1 METIVIQP
9 KNKADVKFWLEL
21 AKKTGTKAKAVS
33 LEEAE
38 DLALALLIE
47 QGIETEDVD
56 RESVM
61 QVLGR

>member
-1 METIVIQP
+1 METIVLQP
-9 KNKADVKFWLEL
+9 KNKADVKFWLAL
-21 AKKTGTKAKAVS
+21 AKKTGTKARAVS

-47 QGIETEDVD
+47 QGVETEDVD

-61 QVLGR
+61 KALGR

>member
-9 KNKADVKFWLEL
+9 KNKADVKFWLKL
-21 AKKTGTKAKAVS
+21 AKKTGTKAKAVN

-47 QGIETEDVD
+47 QGIETADVD

-61 QVLGR
+61 QALGR

>member
-21 AKKTGTKAKAVS
+21 AKKTGTKARAVS

-47 QGIETEDVD
+47 QGVETEDVD

-61 QVLGR
+61 KALGR